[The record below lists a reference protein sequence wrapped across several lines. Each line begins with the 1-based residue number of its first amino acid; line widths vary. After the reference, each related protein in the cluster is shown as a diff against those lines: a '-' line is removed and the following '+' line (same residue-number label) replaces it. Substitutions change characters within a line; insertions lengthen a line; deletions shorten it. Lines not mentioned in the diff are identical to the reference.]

1 MAIAFPVLPHLFASL
16 QAAFGWLAGPRAV
29 PVPAAP
35 VHTSVRAPVPAAL
48 RPASKPLRV
57 VRVLDPSASRAVAG
71 RMVISGRLADVC
83 AELDRMAAQEARGC

>member
-1 MAIAFPVLPHLFASL
+1 MAIAFPVFPQLFASL
-16 QAAFGWLAGPRAV
+16 QAVFGWLAGPPVV
-29 PVPAAP
+29 PVPAAQ
-35 VHTSVRAPVPAAL
+35 VRTAVRAPLPCATRQPAM
-48 RPASKPLRV
+48 PLRV